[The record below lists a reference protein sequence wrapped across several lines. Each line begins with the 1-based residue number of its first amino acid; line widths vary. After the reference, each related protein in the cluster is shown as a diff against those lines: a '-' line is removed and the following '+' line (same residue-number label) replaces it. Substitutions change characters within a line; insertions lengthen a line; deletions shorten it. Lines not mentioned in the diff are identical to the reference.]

1 MRPLSFNPQD
11 LRKHLLRHKIAT
23 LPELKAALGTSADLT
38 VFRKLKLLDYL
49 SSYTHRGCY
58 YALREA
64 ARFDDIGLWS
74 HDAVWFSRYG
84 TLVSTVE
91 SFVNQSPNGW
101 FADELADV
109 LHAEV
114 QDPLHDLVRANR
126 LRRSEVAGRFLY
138 TSADGRQTRDQLR
151 TRQTAQ
157 SVPLLTDASA
167 LQVSPDELKAA
178 ILLFYSLLDEQQR
191 RLFAG
196 LESIKLGHG
205 GDSVLAE
212 FLGLDPHTVARG
224 RQQLLDQN
232 VSTERTPPF
241 WRRPQTGRKKTA
253 DIVTLIEFLLE
264 YDTAGDPITG
274 LKWSRRT
281 TEKIAM
287 ALGDFGVNVS
297 PNTVARLLHQMG
309 YSLRVNHKKLSTDF
323 SPDRNDQF
331 LYLSDL
337 RQRFQRRGLP
347 IISVDTKKRELV
359 GNFKNPGARW
369 DLSPRLVNDHDFRS
383 DSTGVAIPYGIY
395 DLLANRGA
403 VMLGVSHDTSAFAA
417 HAIAHW
423 WRQEGAVRYPRS
435 RQLLILSDTG
445 GSNGARRRTW
455 KTELQSQL
463 ADSLGLTLTVAHY
476 PTGASKW
483 NPIEHRLFS
492 EISKNWAGEPLDT
505 YQKILNFIRS
515 TRTNTGLSVT
525 AQLDRRNYP
534 TGAKPTPEQLQS
546 LRLKPHQVL
555 PKWNYTISPNL

>member
-1 MRPLSFNPQD
+1 MRSRSFDPQV

-23 LPELKAALGTSADLT
+23 LPELKQALGTTANLT

-49 SSYTHRGCY
+49 SSYTHRGRY
-58 YALREA
+58 YALRET
-64 ARFDDIGLWS
+64 ARFDDAGLWS

-84 TLVSTVE
+84 TLVSTIE
-91 SFVNQSPNGW
+91 SFVNHSPRGW

-114 QDPLHDLVRANR
+114 QDPLHDLVRAER
-126 LRRSEVAGRFLY
+126 LRRSEVSGRFLY
-138 TSADGRQTRDQLR
+138 TSADGRHPPTTARSEFIDWPHAPFRRRTQT
-151 TRQTAQ
+151 
-157 SVPLLTDASA
+157 S
-167 LQVSPDELKAA
+167 
-178 ILLFYSLLDEQQR
+178 
-191 RLFAG
+191 
-196 LESIKLGHG
+196 
-205 GDSVLAE
+205 
-212 FLGLDPHTVARG
+212 
-224 RQQLLDQN
+224 
-232 VSTERTPPF
+232 
-241 WRRPQTGRKKTA
+241 RKKTA

-281 TEKIAM
+281 TDNIAM
-287 ALGDFGVNVS
+287 ALGDFDAIIS

-331 LYLSDL
+331 LYLGDL
-337 RQRFQRRGLP
+337 RHRFQRRGLP

-359 GNFKNPGARW
+359 GNFKNPGPRW
-369 DLSPRLVNDHDFRS
+369 DLSSRLVNDHDFRS

-395 DLLANRGA
+395 DLVANLGS
-403 VMLGVSHDTSAFAA
+403 VVVGVSHDTPAFAA

-423 WRQEGAVRYPRS
+423 WCQEGLSRYPHS

-445 GSNGARRRTW
+445 GSNGYRCRAW

-492 EISKNWAGEPLDT
+492 EISKNWAGEPLDSHSPAN
-505 YQKILNFIRS
+505 QPR
-515 TRTNTGLSVT
+515 
-525 AQLDRRNYP
+525 
-534 TGAKPTPEQLQS
+534 GA
-546 LRLKPHQVL
+546 
-555 PKWNYTISPNL
+555 